1 MTATLQK
8 VQKIFAN
15 KFSLGEERVKP
26 EATLES
32 LGLDSLDAIEVMFDI
47 EDEFQI
53 RIPQDRRENEVK
65 INTVQDIIDVID
77 RLVAEQRPVKLAESA
92 KK

>member
-53 RIPQDRRENEVK
+53 RIPQDRREKEVK
-65 INTVQDIIDVID
+65 INTVQDILDVID
-77 RLVAEQRPVKLAESA
+77 RLVAEQRPDKFAESA
-92 KK
+92 K

>member
-8 VQKIFAN
+8 VQKIFAS
-15 KFSLGEERVKP
+15 KFSLAEERVIP
-26 EATLES
+26 EASLES

-65 INTVQDIIDVID
+65 IKTVQDILGVID
-77 RLVAEQRPVKLAESA
+77 RLVAEQRPGQLVESA
-92 KK
+92 K

>member
-8 VQKIFAN
+8 VQKIFAS

-26 EATLES
+26 EASLES

-53 RIPQDRRENEVK
+53 RIPQDRREKEVK
-65 INTVQDIIDVID
+65 INTVQDILDVID
-77 RLVAEQRPVKLAESA
+77 RLVAEQRSDKLAESA
-92 KK
+92 K

>member
-8 VQKIFAN
+8 VQKIFAS
-15 KFSLGEERVKP
+15 KFSLAEERVIP
-26 EATLES
+26 EASLES

-65 INTVQDIIDVID
+65 IKTVQDILDVID
-77 RLVAEQRPVKLAESA
+77 RLVAEQRPGQLVESA
-92 KK
+92 K

>member
-1 MTATLQK
+1 MA
-8 VQKIFAN
+8 
-15 KFSLGEERVKP
+15 EERVRP
-26 EATLES
+26 EASLES

-65 INTVQDIIDVID
+65 INTVQDILDVID
-77 RLVAEQRPVKLAESA
+77 RLVAEQRPGKLAESA
-92 KK
+92 K

>member
-15 KFSLGEERVKP
+15 KFSLAQERVRP
-26 EATLES
+26 EASLES

-53 RIPQDRRENEVK
+53 RIPQDRRENELK

-77 RLVAEQRPVKLAESA
+77 RLVAEQRPGNLAEST
-92 KK
+92 K

>member
-8 VQKIFAN
+8 VQKIFAS
-15 KFSLGEERVKP
+15 KFSLAEERVRP
-26 EATLES
+26 EASLES

-65 INTVQDIIDVID
+65 INTVQDILDVID
-77 RLVAEQRPVKLAESA
+77 RLVAEQRPGKLAESA
-92 KK
+92 K

>member
-15 KFSLGEERVKP
+15 KFSLAQERVRP
-26 EATLES
+26 EASLES

-77 RLVAEQRPVKLAESA
+77 RLVAEQRPRNLAESA
-92 KK
+92 K